1 MQENRVSVTAL
12 ITAFAR
18 AYHSTH
24 DDPKIFDDFLA
35 HDLFTEEERSYLG
48 FNLAESLKFFEPE
61 NAASYPDQ
69 AAALAR
75 VMQAYNG
82 PTTLSRSRYTEDKLL
97 ALVNQGVEQYVIL
110 GAGLDTFAFRRSEMV
125 GKLRVF
131 EVDHPATQAHKR
143 QRLADLGWA
152 YPAELHYVTM
162 DFTKDDLEVVLKGS
176 SYDTQALSFFSWLGV
191 TMYLTRDEVFATLRT
206 IANIAPAGSTIV
218 FDYYDTDAF
227 DPERSSNRAQ
237 KGIEI
242 VRNAGEPMKGGFDP
256 STLADDM
263 AGLSLHLQENL
274 SPSDIQKRYF
284 KERTDDYNA
293 FEHAHFAQV
302 VVAE

>member
-35 HDLFTEEERSYLG
+35 HHLFTEEEHSYLG
-48 FNLAESLKFFEPE
+48 FNLAESIKFFEPE

-75 VMQAYNG
+75 AIQVYNG
-82 PTTLSRSRYTEDKLL
+82 PTTLSRSRYTEDTLL
-97 ALVNQGVEQYVIL
+97 ALVEQGVEQYVIL
-110 GAGLDTFAFRRSEMV
+110 GAGLDTFAFRYSEMV

-131 EVDHPATQAHKR
+131 EVDHPATQAHKC
-143 QRLADLGWA
+143 QRIADLGWEC
-152 YPAELHYVTM
+152 PAELRFVTM
-162 DFTKDDLEVVLKGS
+162 DFTKDDLVAVLKGS
-176 SYDTQALSFFSWLGV
+176 TYDPQALSFFSWLGV
-191 TMYLTRDEVFATLRT
+191 TMYLTRDEVFATLRAISD
-206 IANIAPAGSTIV
+206 IAVAGSTII

-256 STLADDM
+256 FTLADDM
-263 AGLSLHLQENL
+263 AGLGLRLQETL
-274 SPSDIQKRYF
+274 SPSDIQERYF
-284 KERTDDYNA
+284 KGRTDGYTA
-293 FEHAHFAQV
+293 FEHAHFAKV
-302 VVAE
+302 VVAG

>member
-12 ITAFAR
+12 VTAFAR

-48 FNLAESLKFFEPE
+48 YNLAESLKFFDPE
-61 NAASYPDQ
+61 RAASCPDQ
-69 AAALAR
+69 ATALAW
-75 VMQAYNG
+75 VMQNYNG
-82 PTTLSRSRYTEDKLL
+82 STTLSRSRYTEDSL
-97 ALVNQGVEQYVIL
+97 AAAVEQGVGQYVIL
-110 GAGLDTFAFRRSEMV
+110 GAGLDTFAFRQSEMA

-143 QRLADLGWA
+143 QRLDELGWEH
-152 YPAELHYVTM
+152 PEELHFVTM
-162 DFTKDDLEVVLKGS
+162 DFTKDDLAVVLKRS
-176 SYDTQALSFFSWLGV
+176 SYDPQALSFFSWLGV
-191 TMYLTRDEVFATLRT
+191 TMYLTRDEVFATLRAIGD
-206 IANIAPAGSTIV
+206 IAAAGSTII

-227 DPERSSNRAQ
+227 DPERSSKRMQ

-256 STLADDM
+256 STLADDL
-263 AGLSLHLQENL
+263 AGLGLRLQETL
-274 SPSDIQKRYF
+274 SPSDIQ
-284 KERTDDYNA
+284 ERTDAYNA
-293 FEHAHFAQV
+293 SEHVHFAQV